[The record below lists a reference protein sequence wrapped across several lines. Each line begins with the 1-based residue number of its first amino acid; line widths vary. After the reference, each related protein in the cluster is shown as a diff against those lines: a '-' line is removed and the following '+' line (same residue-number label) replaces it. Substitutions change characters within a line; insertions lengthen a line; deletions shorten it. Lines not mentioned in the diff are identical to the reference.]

1 MVNNLHDAERQA
13 AGRAFAAEFLAPVE
27 KVLDMMHHGRDVE
40 EISASFNVTSQVIAH
55 QIENR
60 DRIRRAC
67 GARVQEATE
76 AAVGGT
82 QQSMRDRER
91 GW

>member
-13 AGRAFAAEFLAPVE
+13 AGRAFAAEFLAAVE
-27 KVLDMMHHGRDVE
+27 KVLDMFRDGRDID

-60 DRIRRAC
+60 DRIRQAC
-67 GARVQEATE
+67 GTRVREATE
-76 AAVGGT
+76 AIIGRA
-82 QQSMRDRER
+82 
-91 GW
+91 

>member
-13 AGRAFAAEFLAPVE
+13 AGRAFADEFLAPVE
-27 KVLDMMHHGRDVE
+27 KVLDMVDDGRDID

-60 DRIRRAC
+60 DRIRQAC
-67 GARVQEATE
+67 GALVRD
-76 AAVGGT
+76 AAERAIGRT
-82 QQSMRDRER
+82 QRSPSGR
-91 GW
+91 GRG